1 MFRGEDAEK
10 TDDSIHNRFATDR
23 SRVVSL
29 PYLRPSTMPANAFTR
44 ADLAHLTRS
53 TVYTRLSRRGF
64 DYFNDPKWGESV
76 EKVGCAARHR
86 CTLGAECR

>member
-10 TDDSIHNRFATDR
+10 TDDSIHNHFATDR
-23 SRVVSL
+23 SRVVSP
-29 PYLRPSTMPANAFTR
+29 PYRPSAMPVNAFTR
-44 ADLAHLTRS
+44 AGLAHLIRG

-76 EKVGCAARHR
+76 EKVGCAARRR